1 VLACGYV
8 DVRTCGHAGV
18 GTRVRARVGV
28 RVCGCA
34 DRHAGR
40 DICCVIV
47 DVAAAVE
54 RGSCMEG
61 GRGMQGVA

>member
-1 VLACGYV
+1 VLACRYV
-8 DVRTCGHAGV
+8 DVRMCRHAGV
-18 GTRVRARVGV
+18 GVRVRARVGV
-28 RVCGCA
+28 WVCGRV
-34 DRHAGR
+34 DRHVGR

-47 DVAAAVE
+47 DVAAMVE